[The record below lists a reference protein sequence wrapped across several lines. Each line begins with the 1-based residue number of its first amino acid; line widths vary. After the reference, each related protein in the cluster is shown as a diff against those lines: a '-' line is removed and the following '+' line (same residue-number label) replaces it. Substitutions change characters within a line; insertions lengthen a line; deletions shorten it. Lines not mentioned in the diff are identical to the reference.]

1 MDNAACR
8 SLGRAAAQRPSGVVL
23 PHAGRRM
30 WAEYLPAWV
39 TDFPSSLERNG
50 TDPLSLEEQNPWNPC
65 DENLE
70 RLSKE
75 VNLF

>member
-1 MDNAACR
+1 
-8 SLGRAAAQRPSGVVL
+8 
-23 PHAGRRM
+23 M